1 MNGTSKVTPADR
13 RGRSRPGCCGRSGR
27 PRSGIGQLKRL
38 VFCPLELRTCHWWRA
53 GRIERLA
60 CLGSRVTAGLGDHP
74 NLLTL
79 SVESGWQ
86 GRTRTDVRLI
96 NSELAYR
103 MAHLPKLVWVVG
115 FEPTASRFQGEDS
128 DPAELHPETE
138 QLEITAARTAPF
150 DALSVDSQA
159 HRSRVSTRI
168 RRGSFRVV
176 RHDGLFE
183 QEAIPVCG
191 TATRCLVYRLP
202 CGQ

>member
-1 MNGTSKVTPADR
+1 MADFDLGVVVGPAGHDPASTSLKGWCSAHLNYGPVIGGERVESNAVPA
-13 RGRSRPGCCGRSGR
+13 
-27 PRSGIGQLKRL
+27 
-38 VFCPLELRTCHWWRA
+38 
-53 GRIERLA
+53 
-60 CLGSRVTAGLGDHP
+60 GSRVTAGLGDHP

-86 GRTRTDVRLI
+86 GRTRTDIRLI

-138 QLEITAARTAPF
+138 QLEITAARTVPF
-150 DALSVDSQA
+150 VALSVDGQA
-159 HRSRVSTRI
+159 HRSRVSTRN

-191 TATRCLVYRLP
+191 TATRCPLYRLP

>member
-1 MNGTSKVTPADR
+1 MADFDLGVVVGPAGHDPASTSLKGWCSAHLNYGPVIGGERVESNAVPA
-13 RGRSRPGCCGRSGR
+13 
-27 PRSGIGQLKRL
+27 
-38 VFCPLELRTCHWWRA
+38 
-53 GRIERLA
+53 
-60 CLGSRVTAGLGDHP
+60 GSRVTAGLGDHP

-103 MAHLPKLVWVVG
+103 MAHLPILVWVVG

-138 QLEITAARTAPF
+138 QLEITAARTASF
-150 DALSVDSQA
+150 VALSVGGQA
-159 HRSRVSTRI
+159 HRSRVSTRN

-191 TATRCLVYRLP
+191 TATRCPLYRLP

>member
-1 MNGTSKVTPADR
+1 MADFDLGVVVGPAGHDPASTSLKGWCSAHLNYGPVIGGERVESNAVPA
-13 RGRSRPGCCGRSGR
+13 
-27 PRSGIGQLKRL
+27 
-38 VFCPLELRTCHWWRA
+38 
-53 GRIERLA
+53 
-60 CLGSRVTAGLGDHP
+60 GSRVTAGLGDHP

-138 QLEITAARTAPF
+138 QLEITAARTASF
-150 DALSVDSQA
+150 VALSVGGQA
-159 HRSRVSTRI
+159 HRSRVSTRN

-191 TATRCLVYRLP
+191 TATRCPLYRLP

>member
-1 MNGTSKVTPADR
+1 MADFDLGVEVGPAGHDPASTSLKGWCSAHLNYGPV
-13 RGRSRPGCCGRSGR
+13 
-27 PRSGIGQLKRL
+27 IG
-38 VFCPLELRTCHWWRA
+38 
-53 GRIERLA
+53 GERVESNA
-60 CLGSRVTAGLGDHP
+60 VSAGSRVTAGLGDHP

-86 GRTRTDVRLI
+86 GRTRTDIRLI

-150 DALSVDSQA
+150 VALSVGGQA
-159 HRSRVSTRI
+159 HRSRVSTRN

-191 TATRCLVYRLP
+191 TATRCPLYRLP

>member
-1 MNGTSKVTPADR
+1 MADFDLGVVVGPAGHDPASTSLKGWCSAHLNYGPVIGGERVESNAVPA
-13 RGRSRPGCCGRSGR
+13 
-27 PRSGIGQLKRL
+27 
-38 VFCPLELRTCHWWRA
+38 
-53 GRIERLA
+53 
-60 CLGSRVTAGLGDHP
+60 GSRVTAGLGDHP

-86 GRTRTDVRLI
+86 GRTRTDIRLI

-150 DALSVDSQA
+150 VALSVGGQA
-159 HRSRVSTRI
+159 HRSRVSTRN

-183 QEAIPVCG
+183 QEALPVCG
-191 TATRCLVYRLP
+191 TATRCPLYRLP

>member
-1 MNGTSKVTPADR
+1 MADFDLGVVVGPAGHDPASTSLKGWCSAHLNYGPVIGGERVESNAVPA
-13 RGRSRPGCCGRSGR
+13 
-27 PRSGIGQLKRL
+27 
-38 VFCPLELRTCHWWRA
+38 
-53 GRIERLA
+53 
-60 CLGSRVTAGLGDHP
+60 GSRVTAGLGDHP

-86 GRTRTDVRLI
+86 GRTRTDIRLI

-128 DPAELHPETE
+128 DPAELHPEIE
-138 QLEITAARTAPF
+138 RLEITAARTASF
-150 DALSVDSQA
+150 VALSVGGQA
-159 HRSRVSTRI
+159 HRSRVSTRNH
-168 RRGSFRVV
+168 RGNFRVV

-191 TATRCLVYRLP
+191 TATRCPLYRLP

>member
-1 MNGTSKVTPADR
+1 MADFDLGVVVGPAGHDPASASLK
-13 RGRSRPGCCGRSGR
+13 GWCSAHLNYGPV
-27 PRSGIGQLKRL
+27 IG
-38 VFCPLELRTCHWWRA
+38 
-53 GRIERLA
+53 GERVESNTLPA
-60 CLGSRVTAGLGDHP
+60 GSRVTAGLGDHP

-86 GRTRTDVRLI
+86 GRTRTDIRLI

-138 QLEITAARTAPF
+138 QLEITAAPTAPF
-150 DALSVDSQA
+150 VALSVGGQA
-159 HRSRVSTRI
+159 HRSRVSTRN

-191 TATRCLVYRLP
+191 TATRCPLYRLP